1 MTAVLDPTTSTA
13 TIDDDES
20 VSNGD
25 GDELEKSSG
34 VESGVPAPTLTTGQL
49 VALWLVIAVVILGIV
64 LYLVE
69 PMFQQREQGLQLE
82 RYRSSIDKAANQS
95 TGLGGVEVSSI
106 APAVGS
112 AVGIVEIGSIGV
124 RQVVVEG
131 TSSSNTM
138 IGPGHVPGTAGPGQ
152 PGNTVI
158 VGRSSMY
165 GGPFGDLS
173 KMEVGDQIVVSTTQG
188 QSLYE
193 VTDAGSVELTAAATP
208 TAAPKVPAPTPVST
222 TTSTT
227 VAPEGEAAVTETTVE
242 QTTTTVSAEET
253 TTTVEGETTTTSEA
267 PTTTTTEAIESA
279 LGGGSIPLNSLY
291 GSSDDDRLTLVTS
304 ASAFPWNSA
313 EATVVIAVMKGK
325 PFEPTPQNGR
335 SMNGTGNQGDTSKW
349 PVTILALLCLGLAV
363 AAAVMLYR
371 RSTPKIAYLLTVPP
385 LLAFAIL
392 ASESFSLLL
401 PAWS

>member
-1 MTAVLDPTTSTA
+1 MTDLLDSKTSQRETPDSENIVDPGAVPEPLAEEFSEPSR
-13 TIDDDES
+13 S
-20 VSNGD
+20 
-25 GDELEKSSG
+25 
-34 VESGVPAPTLTTGQL
+34 LTTGQL
-49 VALWLVIAVVILGIV
+49 VGLWLVIAVVILGIV

-69 PMFQQREQGLQLE
+69 PMFQQRDQGLLLE

-95 TGLGGVEVSSI
+95 SGLGGVEVSSI
-106 APAVGS
+106 APSVGS
-112 AVGIVEIGSIGV
+112 AVGIVEIGAIGL

-131 TSSSNTM
+131 TASSNTM
-138 IGPGHVPGTAGPGQ
+138 TGPGHVPGTAAPGQ
-152 PGNTVI
+152 PGNSVI

-173 KMEVGDQIVVSTTQG
+173 EMSVGDQIVVSTTQG

-193 VTDAGSVELTAAATP
+193 VTDTGSVTLSNAASP

-227 VAPEGEAAVTETTVE
+227 VAPEVDPAATTETTVE
-242 QTTTTVSAEET
+242 ATTTTVAVEET
-253 TTTVEGETTTTSEA
+253 TTTVEGDTATTEA
-267 PTTTTTEAIESA
+267 PTTTTIAAIESA
-279 LGGGSIPLNSLY
+279 LAGGSIPLNSLY
-291 GSSDDDRLTLVTS
+291 GTSTDDRLTLVTS
-304 ASAFPWNSA
+304 ASAFPWNSG

-335 SMNGTGNQGDTSKW
+335 SVKEAGNEGDSSKW
-349 PVTILALLCLGLAV
+349 PVTVLAFLCL
-363 AAAVMLYR
+363 AAAIGGAVLLYR

>member
-1 MTAVLDPTTSTA
+1 MLDTETTTRAPSESQEPDDSVAVS
-13 TIDDDES
+13 EQS
-20 VSNGD
+20 SN
-25 GDELEKSSG
+25 
-34 VESGVPAPTLTTGQL
+34 ESGEPSRSLSTGQL

-69 PMFQQREQGLQLE
+69 PMFQQRDQGLLLE
-82 RYRSSIDKAANQS
+82 RYRYSIDQSANQS

-106 APAVGS
+106 APSVGS
-112 AVGIVEIGSIGV
+112 AVGIVEIGAIGL

-131 TSSSNTM
+131 TASSNTM
-138 IGPGHVPGTAGPGQ
+138 TGPGHVPGTAAPGQ
-152 PGNTVI
+152 PGNSVI

-173 KMEVGDQIVVSTTQG
+173 EMSVGDQIVVSTTQG

-193 VTDAGSVELTAAATP
+193 VTDTGSVTLSNAASP
-208 TAAPKVPAPTPVST
+208 TAAPEVPAPTPVST

-227 VAPEGEAAVTETTVE
+227 VAPEVDPAATTETTVE
-242 QTTTTVSAEET
+242 ETTTTVAVEET
-253 TTTVEGETTTTSEA
+253 TTTVEGDTATTEA
-267 PTTTTTEAIESA
+267 PTTTTIAAIESA
-279 LGGGSIPLNSLY
+279 LDGGSIPLNSLY
-291 GSSDDDRLTLVTS
+291 GTSTDDRLTLVTS
-304 ASAFPWNSA
+304 ASAFPWNSG

-335 SMNGTGNQGDTSKW
+335 SVKEAGNEGDSSKW
-349 PVTILALLCLGLAV
+349 PVTVLAFLCL
-363 AAAVMLYR
+363 AAAIGGAVLLYR

>member
-1 MTAVLDPTTSTA
+1 MKAMTSLLDTTT
-13 TIDDDES
+13 TDEIDPVTSEEPAAEAPSASPSADEP
-20 VSNGD
+20 
-25 GDELEKSSG
+25 SS
-34 VESGVPAPTLTTGQL
+34 SKPTLTTGQL
-49 VALWLVIAVVILGIV
+49 VALWIVIAAVILGIV

-69 PMFQQREQGLQLE
+69 PMFQQREQGLLLE

-106 APAVGS
+106 APAIGS
-112 AVGIVEIGSIGV
+112 AVGIVEIGAIGL

-131 TSSSNTM
+131 TAASNTM
-138 IGPGHVPGTAGPGQ
+138 VGPGHVPGTAGPGQ
-152 PGNTVI
+152 PGNSVI
-158 VGRSSMY
+158 VGRTSMY
-165 GGPFGDLS
+165 GAPFGDLS
-173 KMEVGDQIVVSTTQG
+173 KMSVGDQIVVSTTQG

-193 VTDAGSVELTAAATP
+193 VTDAGSVELTSASKP
-208 TAAPKVPAPTPVST
+208 TTAPKVPAPTPSPTTTT

-227 VAPEGEAAVTETTVE
+227 VAAAVDPAATTEITVDATTTVASE
-242 QTTTTVSAEET
+242 ATTTTQT
-253 TTTVEGETTTTSEA
+253 
-267 PTTTTTEAIESA
+267 PTTTTTTTISVESA
-279 LGGGSIPLNSLY
+279 LNGESIPLNSLY
-291 GSSDDDRLTLVTS
+291 GSSTDDRLTLVTS

-335 SMNGTGNQGDTSKW
+335 SAKGTGNEGDSSKW
-349 PVTILALLCLGLAV
+349 PVTILAFLCL
-363 AAAVMLYR
+363 AAAVGGAVVLYR

-392 ASESFSLLL
+392 ASESFSLLM

>member
-1 MTAVLDPTTSTA
+1 MTDLLDSKTSQRETLNSENIVDPGAVPEPLAEDANEPSR
-13 TIDDDES
+13 S
-20 VSNGD
+20 
-25 GDELEKSSG
+25 
-34 VESGVPAPTLTTGQL
+34 LTTGQL
-49 VALWLVIAVVILGIV
+49 VALWLVIAIVILGIV

-69 PMFQQREQGLQLE
+69 PMFQQRDQGLLLE

-95 TGLGGVEVSSI
+95 SGLGGVEVSSI
-106 APAVGS
+106 APSVGS
-112 AVGIVEIGSIGV
+112 AVGIVEIGAIGL

-131 TSSSNTM
+131 TASSNTM
-138 IGPGHVPGTAGPGQ
+138 TGPGHVPGTAAPGQ
-152 PGNTVI
+152 PGNSVI

-173 KMEVGDQIVVSTTQG
+173 EMSVGDQIVVSTTQG

-193 VTDAGSVELTAAATP
+193 VTDTGSVTLSNAASP
-208 TAAPKVPAPTPVST
+208 TAAPEVPPPTPVST

-227 VAPEGEAAVTETTVE
+227 AAPEVDPAATTETTVE
-242 QTTTTVSAEET
+242 ATTTTVAVEET
-253 TTTVEGETTTTSEA
+253 TTTVEGDTATTEA
-267 PTTTTTEAIESA
+267 PTTTTIAAIESA
-279 LGGGSIPLNSLY
+279 LDGGSIPLNSLY
-291 GSSDDDRLTLVTS
+291 GTSTDDRLTLVTS
-304 ASAFPWNSA
+304 ASAFPWNSG

-335 SMNGTGNQGDTSKW
+335 SVKEAGNEGDSSKW
-349 PVTILALLCLGLAV
+349 PVTVLAFLCL
-363 AAAVMLYR
+363 AAAIGGAVLLYR

>member
-1 MTAVLDPTTSTA
+1 MTDLLDSKTSQRETPDSENIVDPGAVPEPLAEEFSEPSR
-13 TIDDDES
+13 S
-20 VSNGD
+20 
-25 GDELEKSSG
+25 
-34 VESGVPAPTLTTGQL
+34 LTTGQL
-49 VALWLVIAVVILGIV
+49 VGLWLVIAVVILGIV

-69 PMFQQREQGLQLE
+69 PMFQQRDQGLLLE

-95 TGLGGVEVSSI
+95 SGLGGVEVSSI
-106 APAVGS
+106 APSVGS
-112 AVGIVEIGSIGV
+112 AVGIVEIGAIGL

-131 TSSSNTM
+131 TASSNTM
-138 IGPGHVPGTAGPGQ
+138 TGPGHVPGTAAPGQ
-152 PGNTVI
+152 PGNSVI

-173 KMEVGDQIVVSTTQG
+173 EMSVGDQIVVSTTQG

-193 VTDAGSVELTAAATP
+193 VTDTGSVTLSNAASP

-227 VAPEGEAAVTETTVE
+227 VAPEVDPAATTETTVE
-242 QTTTTVSAEET
+242 ATTTTVAVEET
-253 TTTVEGETTTTSEA
+253 TTTVEGNTATTEA
-267 PTTTTTEAIESA
+267 PTTTTIAAIESA
-279 LGGGSIPLNSLY
+279 LAGGSIPLNSLY
-291 GSSDDDRLTLVTS
+291 GTSTDDRLTLVTS
-304 ASAFPWNSA
+304 ASAFPWNSG

-335 SMNGTGNQGDTSKW
+335 SVKEAGNEGDSSKW
-349 PVTILALLCLGLAV
+349 PVTVLAFLCL
-363 AAAVMLYR
+363 AAAIGGAVLLYR

>member
-1 MTAVLDPTTSTA
+1 MTDLLDSKTSQRETLDSENIVDPGAVPEPLAEEFSEPSR
-13 TIDDDES
+13 S
-20 VSNGD
+20 
-25 GDELEKSSG
+25 
-34 VESGVPAPTLTTGQL
+34 LTTGQL

-69 PMFQQREQGLQLE
+69 PMFQQRDQGLLLE

-95 TGLGGVEVSSI
+95 SGLGGVEVSSI
-106 APAVGS
+106 APSVGS
-112 AVGIVEIGSIGV
+112 AVGIVEIGAIGL

-131 TSSSNTM
+131 TASSNTM
-138 IGPGHVPGTAGPGQ
+138 TGPGHVPGTAAPGQ
-152 PGNTVI
+152 PGNSVI

-165 GGPFGDLS
+165 GGPFGGLS
-173 KMEVGDQIVVSTTQG
+173 GMSVGDQIVVSTTQG

-193 VTDAGSVELTAAATP
+193 VTDTGSVTLSNAASP
-208 TAAPKVPAPTPVST
+208 TAAPEVPAPTPVST

-227 VAPEGEAAVTETTVE
+227 VAPEVDPAATTETTVE
-242 QTTTTVSAEET
+242 ETTTTVAVEET
-253 TTTVEGETTTTSEA
+253 TTTVEGDTATTEA
-267 PTTTTTEAIESA
+267 PTTTTIAAIESA

-291 GSSDDDRLTLVTS
+291 GTSTDDRLTLVTS
-304 ASAFPWNSA
+304 ASAFPWNSG

-335 SMNGTGNQGDTSKW
+335 SVKEAGNEGDSSKW
-349 PVTILALLCLGLAV
+349 PVTVLAFLCL
-363 AAAVMLYR
+363 AAAIGGAVLLYR

>member
-1 MTAVLDPTTSTA
+1 MMTTVLDSKTSTQSSSDS
-13 TIDDDES
+13 DDSVEPDE
-20 VSNGD
+20 VSEPLAEEFN
-25 GDELEKSSG
+25 E
-34 VESGVPAPTLTTGQL
+34 PARSLTTVQL
-49 VALWLVIAVVILGIV
+49 VGLWIVIAVVILGIV

-69 PMFQQREQGLQLE
+69 PMFQQREQGLVLE
-82 RYRSSIDKAANQS
+82 RYRTSIDKAANQS

-106 APAVGS
+106 APSIGS
-112 AVGIVEIGSIGV
+112 AVGILEIGAIGM

-131 TSSSNTM
+131 TAASNTM
-138 IGPGHVPGTAGPGQ
+138 VGPGHVPGTAAPGQ
-152 PGNTVI
+152 PGNAVI
-158 VGRSSMY
+158 VGRNSMY

-173 KMEVGDQIVVSTTQG
+173 KMAVGDQIVVSTTQG

-193 VTDAGSVELTAAATP
+193 VSDAGSVQLNNAATP
-208 TAAPKVPAPTPVST
+208 TAAPKVPAPTPSPT

-227 VAPEGEAAVTETTVE
+227 VASEVDPAATTETTVE
-242 QTTTTVSAEET
+242 ATTTTVAAEET
-253 TTTVEGETTTTSEA
+253 TTTVEGETATTEA
-267 PTTTTTEAIESA
+267 PATTTTVAVESA

-291 GSSDDDRLTLVTS
+291 GTSTDDRLTLVTS
-304 ASAFPWNSA
+304 ASAFPWNSG

-335 SMNGTGNQGDTSKW
+335 SAKGAGNEGDSSKW
-349 PVTILALLCLGLAV
+349 PVTILAFLCL
-363 AAAVMLYR
+363 AAAVGGAVLLYR